1 LTHTILK
8 IAKERKRLKPLLRNL
23 RTSTKKIKRTRSLK
37 TTKKQAT
44 KNSARCVKQ
53 KQGSALR
60 HNMNRKADS
69 NLMMIAKKTGRTK
82 KKVMKMAL
90 IKTRMM
96 TMKVTIISDMLFVY
110 LYSL

>member
-1 LTHTILK
+1 
-8 IAKERKRLKPLLRNL
+8 
-23 RTSTKKIKRTRSLK
+23 
-37 TTKKQAT
+37 
-44 KNSARCVKQ
+44 
-53 KQGSALR
+53 
-60 HNMNRKADS
+60 MNRKADS

-110 LYSL
+110 LNSL